1 MKKCNF
7 LAVLVTALFMFL
19 GLAANAQYLPSTK
32 ASYLVASTVEGLKK
46 NPPVAGQTAH
56 TTAASV
62 AANRVHSLKIKVGE
76 ALILPLKE
84 GRSVD
89 DAIVSVM
96 STLNPG
102 NVAERKVAMQEV
114 EAFYKNLLK
123 KSFN

>member
-19 GLAANAQYLPSTK
+19 GLAANAQYLPSSK
-32 ASYLVASTVEGLKK
+32 AAYLVASTVESLKK
-46 NPPVAGQTAH
+46 NPPAAGQAAH
-56 TTAASV
+56 TTATSV
-62 AANRVHSLKIKVGE
+62 AANRVYSLKIKVGE
-76 ALILPLKE
+76 LLIQPLKE

-89 DAIVSVM
+89 DAIVSVI
-96 STLNPG
+96 STFNPG
-102 NVAERKVAMQEV
+102 NIAERKFAVQEV